1 MSSALFPL
9 PAHFEAIFH
18 EAAIGIIVTNASF
31 EMILSNEFAHRLFGY
46 SEAELLGQN
55 ISILIPN
62 HLKHKHEGH
71 LSKINHSPVSRP
83 MGVGLDLKAKRKDES
98 LFPIEISLSH
108 FKSGDQIYYIAFV
121 SDVTLKR
128 KVEMELILRNQEI
141 NQLNE
146 SLEAEVE
153 SRTQAL
159 QNTLEKLE
167 IQTKELE
174 TSLQKEI
181 ELGDLKTRFVSMAS
195 HEFRTP
201 LTSILSSASLIE
213 KYMLTEDQ
221 PKRSQHIQ
229 RIKSSVAHLTEILEE
244 FLSVGKLEAGKVE
257 VRPDTFV
264 VSEFLSDLITD
275 VDGMRKPGQQI
286 SLSLQDGLNDFV
298 SDTSMLRKVL
308 LNALSNALKFSQK
321 DVFLKASM
329 QNQSLYLEII
339 DQGIGISEADQKHL
353 FERFFRGGNANVI
366 PGTGLGLHLMDRY
379 MRLLGGE
386 LNLRSELG
394 LGTTLTISL
403 PRLSYAN

>member
-1 MSSALFPL
+1 MSKPSFPL
-9 PAHFEAIFH
+9 PEHFEAIFQ
-18 EAAIGIIVTNASF
+18 EAAIGIIVTNDAF
-31 EMILSNEFAHRLFGY
+31 EMILSNDYAHRLFGY
-46 SEAELLGQN
+46 SEDELLGQN
-55 ISILIPN
+55 ISALIPN
-62 HLKHKHEGH
+62 HLKSKHEGH
-71 LSKINHSPVSRP
+71 LNHINQSPVSRP

-108 FKSGDQIYYIAFV
+108 FKSDEQMFYIAFV

-146 SLEAEVE
+146 TLEAEVE
-153 SRTQAL
+153 ARTQAL

-167 IQTKELE
+167 LQTKELE
-174 TSLQKEI
+174 HSLQKEI

-213 KYMLTEDQ
+213 KYSQSADQ

-244 FLSVGKLEAGKVE
+244 FLSVGKLESGKVE
-257 VRPDTFV
+257 VRPDMIMV
-264 VSEFLSDLITD
+264 EEFLADLVTE
-275 VDGMRKPGQQI
+275 VDGMRRPGQQI
-286 SLSLQDGLNDFV
+286 ILTLASNLYDFV

-308 LNALSNALKFSQK
+308 LNGLSNALKFSQK
-321 DVFLKASM
+321 DVFLKASLHE
-329 QNQSLYLEII
+329 QDLFIEII
-339 DQGIGISEADQKHL
+339 DQGIGISDADQKHL

-386 LNLRSELG
+386 LKLRSELG
-394 LGTTLTISL
+394 LGTTLTIQI
-403 PRLSYAN
+403 PRLNYAN

>member
-1 MSSALFPL
+1 MSATSFPL

-18 EAAIGIIVTNASF
+18 EAAIGIIVTNSAF
-31 EMILSNEFAHRLFGY
+31 DMILSNEYAHRLFGY
-46 SEAELLGQN
+46 TESELLGQN

-62 HLKHKHEGH
+62 HLKGRHEGH
-71 LSKINHSPVSRP
+71 LSKINHTPVSRP
-83 MGVGLDLKAKRKDES
+83 MGLGLDLKAKRKDES

-108 FKSGDQIYYIAFV
+108 FKTDDYIYYIAFV

-153 SRTQAL
+153 SRTHAL

-174 TSLQKEI
+174 SSLQKEI

-201 LTSILSSASLIE
+201 LTSILSSASIIE
-213 KYMLTEDQ
+213 KYSHTDDQ
-221 PKRSQHIQ
+221 AKRSQHIQ

-257 VRPDTFV
+257 VRPDTFSV
-264 VSEFLSDLITD
+264 EEFLNDLVTE
-275 VDGMRKPGQQI
+275 VDGMRRPGQQI
-286 SLSLQDGLNDFV
+286 VVQSVGHLADFV

-321 DVFLKASM
+321 DVFLKAM
-329 QNQSLYLEII
+329 LEENNLLMEII

-353 FERFFRGGNANVI
+353 FERFFRGGNASII

-386 LNLRSELG
+386 LKLSSVLG
-394 LGTTLTISL
+394 QGTTLHITL

>member
-1 MSSALFPL
+1 MPNKLFTDPK
-9 PAHFEAIFH
+9 HFEAIFH
-18 EAAIGIIVTNASF
+18 EAAIGILVTNSQF
-31 EMILSNEFAHRLFGY
+31 NIIQSNEYAHGLFGY

-62 HLKHKHEGH
+62 HLKNRHEGH
-71 LSKINHSPVSRP
+71 LNQLNHQPISRP
-83 MGVGLDLKAKRKDES
+83 MGAGLDLKAKRKDES

-108 FKSGDQIYYIAFV
+108 FKSDDGMHYIAFV

-153 SRTQAL
+153 ARTHAL

-167 IQTKELE
+167 LQTQELE
-174 TSLQKEI
+174 LSLQKEI

-201 LTSILSSASLIE
+201 LTSILSSAALIE
-213 KYMLTEDQ
+213 KYVQAEDQ

-257 VRPDTFV
+257 VRPDTF
-264 VSEFLSDLITD
+264 SIDEFLRDLITEL
-275 VDGMRKPGQQI
+275 DGMRRPGQEI
-286 SLSLQDGLNDFV
+286 ELQSEGLLGDFV

-308 LNALSNALKFSQK
+308 LNGLSNALKFSQK
-321 DVFLKASM
+321 NVFLKALKQGEILSI
-329 QNQSLYLEII
+329 EII

-353 FERFFRGGNANVI
+353 FERFFRGGNANII

-386 LNLRSELG
+386 LQLISALG
-394 LGTTLTISL
+394 QGTTLRIKL
-403 PRLSYAN
+403 PGIYAN